1 MRDLH
6 INSVGNEEKV
16 RFETLAVHA
25 AAEPDPRTG
34 AVTAAIQ
41 MSTTFERAADG
52 TFPSGFAYI
61 RDANPNRRALEAA
74 VAALEGGA
82 SAVAFASGMAATM
95 AVFQALA
102 PGDHLV
108 APLDA
113 YFGTSKLLREHFVPW
128 GLDVTFTDMTD
139 VAAVRAALRPKTR
152 LIWTETPSNPTIA
165 VTDLGAIAAIAK
177 AAGALLACDNTWA
190 TPFLQKPFTL
200 GADLVMHSTTKY
212 LSGHS
217 DVMGGVVVA
226 REAGPVA
233 ERLRSMQVNGGA
245 VPSPFD
251 SWLVLRGIRTL
262 PWRMR
267 AHCSNAGAVAAFLSE
282 HPRVERVH
290 YPGLPRDPG
299 YGVASRQMSAAGGM
313 LSFVVPGGR
322 ARAFEVAARLQVFT
336 RATSLGGPESLV
348 EHRASVEG
356 AGSRAPEGLLRLSI
370 GLEHPDDLIADLRQA
385 LEEEGMS

>member
-1 MRDLH
+1 MKMR
-6 INSVGNEEKV
+6 NTV
-16 RFETLAVHA
+16 RFETMAVHVA
-25 AAEPDPRTG
+25 ADPDPRTG
-34 AVTAAIQ
+34 ALAAAIQ

-52 TFPSGFAYI
+52 TFPSGFAYT
-61 RDANPNRRALEAA
+61 RDANPNRQALETAM
-74 VAALEGGA
+74 AALEGGA

-95 AVFQALA
+95 AVMQTLA
-102 PGDHLV
+102 PGDHVV

-113 YFGTSKLLREHFVPW
+113 YFGTPKLLRELFVPW
-128 GLDVTFTDMTD
+128 GLEVSFVDTTD
-139 VAAVRAALRPKTR
+139 VAAVRAAIRPRTR

-165 VTDLGAIAAIAK
+165 VTDLAAVA
-177 AAGALLACDNTWA
+177 ALARSAGALLACDNTWA
-190 TPFLQKPFTL
+190 TPFLQQPLAL
-200 GADLVMHSTTKY
+200 GADLAMHSTTKY

-217 DVMGGVVVA
+217 DVMGGVVVV
-226 REAGPVA
+226 REAGPLA
-233 ERLRSMQVNGGA
+233 DRLRWLQGNGGA

-267 AHCSNAGAVAAFLSE
+267 AHCANAGAVAAFLAE

-290 YPGLPRDPG
+290 FPGLPRDPG
-299 YGVASRQMSAAGGM
+299 YAVASRQMSAPGGM

-322 ARAFEVAARLQVFT
+322 ARAFEVAARLRLFT

-356 AGSRAPEGLLRLSI
+356 PATRAPEGLLRASI

-385 LEEEGMS
+385 LE